1 MLLDVVV
8 PIFITILAWFITN
21 AILFTIDGYKRGEF
35 NQIHSEDEKPEEIY
49 LKIELVDNKYI
60 LVYNLQTNEFL
71 VQVKTYEEMQQF
83 FKDNYPYHNVIAS
96 VDNVE
101 EIFGNIEYESV

>member
-1 MLLDVVV
+1 MLLDTIV

-21 AILFTIDGYKRGEF
+21 LILFMIDAYKAGDFVEH
-35 NQIHSEDEKPEEIY
+35 QEEQYKPGEIY

-83 FKDNYPYHNVIAS
+83 FKDYYPYHNVIAS
-96 VDNVE
+96 VENVE
-101 EIFGNIEYESV
+101 EIFGNIDYESV